1 MASNVA
7 DNEKLTLFLRKK
19 CQHLVYWLPML
30 SRARKDVVLVEL
42 LRFYKNV
49 IITVDNT

>member
-1 MASNVA
+1 MWPTMKV
-7 DNEKLTLFLRKK
+7 DFFEKK
-19 CQHLVYWLPML
+19 CQQLVYWLSML
-30 SRARKDVVLVEL
+30 SRARIDVVLVEL